1 MYFTAASPRV
11 ICNEAYMTL
20 SKHFL
25 RISRFW
31 FNQDI
36 LTWWLV
42 LLLVHLYT
50 FTMPPYTLISFKT
63 IGGLEGR
70 GFFIARKIGNTYLC
84 INLE

>member
-42 LLLVHLYT
+42 LLLVQCT
-50 FTMPPYTLISFKT
+50 FVHIYNASLH
-63 IGGLEGR
+63 
-70 GFFIARKIGNTYLC
+70 AN
-84 INLE
+84 